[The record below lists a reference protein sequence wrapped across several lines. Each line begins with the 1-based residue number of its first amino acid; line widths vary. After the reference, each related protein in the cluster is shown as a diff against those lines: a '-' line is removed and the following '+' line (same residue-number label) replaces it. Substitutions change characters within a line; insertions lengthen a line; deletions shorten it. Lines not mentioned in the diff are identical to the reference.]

1 MNPIELGRGIA
12 KRDITKCIICQKD
25 QPKVNLSSSRDGRR
39 TIVECIEKLGD
50 NFLYGLT
57 AAEKDEIKYHSR
69 SCYSSYK
76 LKAERTP
83 SKSQLENNNDIV
95 NDSETLLNSPGP
107 STRTTRPRESSP
119 ITRTLLN
126 QSFSCVTEK
135 PCIICEQFKYKN
147 DTKRYRVCETN
158 RAKNFI
164 KAYNFNKDKVYDK
177 CILYKT
183 PGDIFAADIVAHK
196 KCMKKYIKN
205 YLDNVEELLK
215 TFDDVEKEEAKAFE
229 VQLAIDELCLNLDL
243 ETKGYE
249 ISVCRGVVN
258 TKLAETGI

>member
-1 MNPIELGRGIA
+1 MNPIELGTSTV
-12 KRDITKCIICQKD
+12 KRDIAKCIICQKD
-25 QPKVNLSSSRDGRR
+25 QPKVKLSSSRDGCR
-39 TIVECIEKLGD
+39 TIRECIDKLGD

-57 AAEKDEIKYHSR
+57 DAEKDKIKYHSR

-83 SKSQLENNNDIV
+83 RNSLLENNDDIA
-95 NDSETLLNSPGP
+95 NDSETLLNTLVP
-107 STRTTRPRESSP
+107 SVRTTRPQNFSL
-119 ITRTLLN
+119 ITGTLLN
-126 QSFSCVTEK
+126 QSFPCVTEK
-135 PCIICEQFKYKN
+135 PCVICEHFKYKN

-164 KAYNFNKDKVYDK
+164 KVYNFHKDKVYDK

-183 PGDIFAADIVAHK
+183 PGDIFAADIFAHK
-196 KCMKKYIKN
+196 NCMKKYIKR

-215 TFDDVEKEEAKAFE
+215 TFDDVEKEEAKASE

-249 ISVCRGVVN
+249 ISVCRDQVN
-258 TKLAETGI
+258 DKLAETGI